1 MSINISKHCKLCL
14 IIVLFALVI
23 RYADDVM
30 VTKENTH
37 KTSI

>member
-14 IIVLFALVI
+14 FLVLLALVI

-30 VTKENTH
+30 VTKENTR